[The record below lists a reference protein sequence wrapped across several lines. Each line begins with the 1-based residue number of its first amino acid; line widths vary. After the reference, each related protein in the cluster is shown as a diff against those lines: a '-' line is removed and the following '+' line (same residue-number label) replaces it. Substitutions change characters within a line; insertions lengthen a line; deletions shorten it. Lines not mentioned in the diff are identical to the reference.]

1 MSSRAA
7 EWCLSWCFPG
17 GLGSGC
23 VKGQL
28 DELLWRN
35 VEGWQL
41 VSTASCSHGSGGAH
55 LPVLSFCFCCIE
67 VGCSLGFLDRRGE
80 VFSWLKKDQIS

>member
-1 MSSRAA
+1 MVSSRAA

-41 VSTASCSHGSGGAH
+41 VSTASCSHDCGGSMAQEE
-55 LPVLSFCFCCIE
+55 LTYLC
-67 VGCSLGFLDRRGE
+67 
-80 VFSWLKKDQIS
+80 